1 MQLLKRLKI
10 LSVYKMIFKRLK
22 SLFFYIAERKIL
34 LVALSYI
41 FTQTVF
47 HSFSWQGVG
56 VLVIFSLVLIFKFR
70 KILLL
75 ILLVIALCSLRN
87 YYDLYIENNVKDYVE
102 SNYLNQRVELKGYVS
117 EEPIYK
123 HEFTRVIFKVD
134 SQESFLV
141 QTNTPRFPRLKVGQV
156 CTIGGELI
164 EPESFDE
171 FDYKEFLRNRRIYYI
186 VRYPILNCTEER
198 EGFFLKN
205 NLMDFKKKIRNEVES
220 RLSEPQASLFLGVL
234 FGEKRVFEEDFG
246 EALRVASI
254 THIIVA
260 SGYNVS
266 IIFLG
271 INKIFFFVPK
281 RPRTLLTIFLIWV
294 YCVLAGLSPS
304 IIRASIMLSLT
315 LFAVYYGVISNI
327 NIVFFASAFIFI
339 LIDPRIIKEIGFL
352 LSISATGGL
361 IYITPILDV
370 YIQKFLDFTIPFE
383 KLKNLIYKF
392 LQNYLVPSLACT
404 IITMPII
411 AYSFQKISI
420 IGVVTNI
427 LILPVLEYTLILG
440 FVSLF
445 FNLFSSFISQILFL
459 AIWAQL
465 KYFELIVNFLGNLE
479 YASYDV
485 KITVLIVG
493 VVYILIGILILKFSP
508 VDGKNY
514 YLNLQENL

>member
-1 MQLLKRLKI
+1 MPL
-10 LSVYKMIFKRLK
+10 KRLK
-22 SLFFYIAERKIL
+22 SLLLYISERKIL
-34 LVALSYI
+34 IIALTYI
-41 FTQTVF
+41 LSQVVF
-47 HSFSWQGVG
+47 HAYLWQGIY
-56 VLVIFSLVLIFKFR
+56 VLVGLSFFLLIFKQGRIFIIVLFV
-70 KILLL
+70 IL
-75 ILLVIALCSLRN
+75 LCSLRN
-87 YYDLYIENNVKDYVE
+87 YYDLYIESEVRNYVDK
-102 SNYLNQRVELKGYVS
+102 NYLNERVELVGYVS

-123 HEFTRVIFKVD
+123 HEYARVIFRVD

-141 QTNTPRFPRLKVGQV
+141 QSNTSRFPRLEVGQV
-156 CTIGGELI
+156 CTIAGNLV
-164 EPESFDE
+164 EPESFE
-171 FDYKEFLRNRRIYYI
+171 GFDYKAFLRNRRIYYI
-186 VRYPILNCTEER
+186 VRYPILNCSDER

-205 NLMDFKKKIRNEVES
+205 SLMDFKRKVRSIVES
-220 RLSEPQASLFLGVL
+220 KLTEPQASLFLGVL

-271 INKIFFFVPK
+271 INKIFFFVSK
-281 RPRTLLTIFLIWV
+281 RPRTLLTIFLIWL

-304 IIRASIMLSLT
+304 IIRATIMLSLT
-315 LFAVYYGVISNI
+315 LLAVYYGVVSNI
-327 NIVFFASAFIFI
+327 NIVFFTSAFIFV

-361 IYITPILDV
+361 IYITPILDA
-370 YIQKFLDFTIPFE
+370 YIQKILDFTIPFE
-383 KLKNLIYKF
+383 RLKGSIYKF
-392 LQNYLVPSLACT
+392 LQNYFIPSLACT

-440 FVSLF
+440 FITLF
-445 FNLFSSFISQILFL
+445 FNLFSSYISQILFL
-459 AIWAQL
+459 VIWAQL
-465 KYFELIVNFLGNLE
+465 KYFELIVDFLGNLE
-479 YASYDV
+479 YASHDV
-485 KITVLIVG
+485 NITVSIVG
-493 VVYILIGILILKFSP
+493 AIYLLIGILILIFSP

>member
-1 MQLLKRLKI
+1 MSLKRLKI
-10 LSVYKMIFKRLK
+10 LLLYLS
-22 SLFFYIAERKIL
+22 ERKIL
-34 LVALSYI
+34 LIALTYI
-41 FTQTVF
+41 LTQVF
-47 HSFSWQGVG
+47 FHAILWKGIGILVFLSFF
-56 VLVIFSLVLIFKFR
+56 LLIFKQG
-70 KILLL
+70 KIFIIVFFV
-75 ILLVIALCSLRN
+75 ILLCSLRN
-87 YYDLYIENNVKDYVE
+87 YYDLHVENEIRDYVDK
-102 SNYLNQRVELKGYVS
+102 NYLGEHVELTGYVS

-123 HEFTRVIFKVD
+123 HEYARVIFRVE
-134 SQESFLV
+134 SGESFFV
-141 QTNTPRFPRLKVGQV
+141 QANTSRFPRLEVGQV
-156 CTIGGELI
+156 CTIIGNLV

-186 VRYPILNCTEER
+186 VRYPILNCSDEKT
-198 EGFFLKN
+198 GFFLKN
-205 NLMDFKKKIRNEVES
+205 RLMDFKRGIRGEVES
-220 RLSEPQASLFLGVL
+220 KLSEPQASLFLGVL

-281 RPRTLLTIFLIWV
+281 RSRTLLTIFLIWL

-304 IIRASIMLSLT
+304 IIRATIMLSLT
-315 LFAVYYGVISNI
+315 LLAVYYGVVSNI
-327 NIVFFASAFIFI
+327 NIIFFTSAFIFI

-370 YIQKFLDFTIPFE
+370 YIQKVLDFTIPFE
-383 KLKNLIYKF
+383 KLKNSIYKF
-392 LQNYLVPSLACT
+392 LQNYFVPSFACT
-404 IITMPII
+404 IVTMPII

-440 FVSLF
+440 FITLF
-445 FNLFSSFISQILFL
+445 FNLFSSYISQILFL
-459 AIWAQL
+459 TIWAQL
-465 KYFELIVNFLGNLE
+465 KYFELIVDFLGNLE
-479 YASYDV
+479 FASHDV
-485 KITVLIVG
+485 NITVSIVG
-493 VVYILIGILILKFSP
+493 VVYLCIGILILIFSP